1 MYGMVTKAIGEMVCK
16 EHGEAAWE
24 RIKSKAGV
32 QIDAFVS
39 NDLYPDDMTYEL
51 VGAAAEELKL
61 PVDQVLQ
68 AFGRHW
74 ILETARC
81 GYGELLAASGRSLPE
96 FLQNLP
102 NFHTRV
108 SLIYPYLKPPRF
120 ACSEVGADSLKLHY
134 RTERPGLTQFVFG
147 LLDGLATMFK
157 TRIEV
162 ELVESKEAGADHD
175 VFLVNW
181 SGSSQ
186 S

>member
-1 MYGMVTKAIGEMVCK
+1 MVTKAIGEMVCK
-16 EHGEAAWE
+16 EYGDAAWE
-24 RIKSKAGV
+24 RIKTRAGV

-39 NDLYPDDMTYEL
+39 NDLYPDEMTYQL

-81 GYGELLAASGRSLPE
+81 GYGELLTASGRNLPE

-120 ACSEVGADSLKLHY
+120 SCTDVDDNSLKLHY
-134 RTERPGLTQFVFG
+134 RTGREGLTQFVFG
-147 LLDGLATMFK
+147 LLDGLGQLFE
-157 TRIEV
+157 TRIQV
-162 ELVESKEAGADHD
+162 QLIESKEAGADHD

>member
-24 RIKSKAGV
+24 RIKSRAGV
-32 QIDAFVS
+32 QIDTFVS
-39 NDLYPDDMTYEL
+39 NDLYPDEMTYQL

-74 ILETARC
+74 ILETAQS
-81 GYGELLAASGRSLPE
+81 GYGELLTASGRNLPE
-96 FLQNLP
+96 FLKNLP

-108 SLIYPYLKPPRF
+108 TLIHPYLKPPRF
-120 ACSEVGADSLKLHY
+120 ACTEVDVDSLKLHY

-147 LLDGLATMFK
+147 LLDGLAILFK

-162 ELVESKEAGADHD
+162 QLVESKEAGADHD
-175 VFLVNW
+175 VFLINW